1 MGLGKGGPLC
11 SIAKSE
17 TSSVSSRK
25 HSRGR
30 VLMSC
35 HTAASSGRKQFI
47 MGGGALVCTPF
58 QDCISQPLVQLQFGR
73 WHSTRFLQEA
83 GRWSCSGIKA
93 DLLHCLC
100 EEVHCHFLASFTQTL
115 PKMLPYPEPNTAQ
128 WERLVANRTW
138 EKLFVQ
144 NLNNILCQNKCD
156 NGLLCLAP

>member
-1 MGLGKGGPLC
+1 MPNLKHHLC
-11 SIAKSE
+11 QVGSTPE
-17 TSSVSSRK
+17 EEC
-25 HSRGR
+25 
-30 VLMSC
+30 SC
-35 HTAASSGRKQFI
+35 HVTRQLPQEENSSSW
-47 MGGGALVCTPF
+47 GGGGEKGTLVCTPF
-58 QDCISQPLVQLQFGR
+58 QDCILQPLVQLQFGR
-73 WHSTRFLQEA
+73 WPSTRFLQEA

-100 EEVHCHFLASFTQTL
+100 EEIHCHFLASFTQTL